1 MSRTNRERAGK
12 WYRRPKTYNLRKQ
25 LSAIQNNEDLQDLNL
40 GKKNRIEG
48 LNPPSAWDDIKISAC
63 GESKYQK
70 KQN

>member
-12 WYRRPKTYNLRKQ
+12 WYRRPKTYNFRKQ

-48 LNPPSAWDDIKISAC
+48 LNPPSAWDDIKISAYR
-63 GESKYQK
+63 ESKYQK